1 MAVLVPEMGPSR
13 LTVSSVSQLA
23 LSRVR
28 ADASCS
34 AHLEMRLQ
42 SAIQK
47 WVSIVLEDPLS
58 LM

>member
-1 MAVLVPEMGPSR
+1 MPEMGPSR